1 MTDEN
6 QIGVG
11 RFGGRFGFRLYAG
24 AVGSPGAGR
33 GGQGPEYVSGEE
45 KNYVD
50 GWVRIRLA
58 DDAGALRVGCFTR
71 GAAESG
77 QPGNR
82 RSGCPVGCHGDK
94 ARICRGR
101 PVR

>member
-33 GGQGPEYVSGEE
+33 GGAGHTFPV
-45 KNYVD
+45 KRRIMWTD
-50 GWVRIRLA
+50 G
-58 DDAGALRVGCFTR
+58 
-71 GAAESG
+71 
-77 QPGNR
+77 
-82 RSGCPVGCHGDK
+82 
-94 ARICRGR
+94 
-101 PVR
+101 